1 MLWNKLTICRLNC
14 FLYFKQLTT
23 LFAYAYLPVF
33 WCYYKGGGRGFRI
46 YAMWLTFLFNFTHWI
61 LGTSILQLVKNQT
74 FFFFFKKYLFLIIN
88 LCVCVCMEARRG
100 YQISWSWSYRLLALI
115 HLTWLLGTELW
126 TSIRATCA
134 LNCCAILQPPP
145 PHALNTPVGCLSW
158 CSLGMLGWPQTR
170 RDPTAS
176 AL

>member
-74 FFFFFKKYLFLIIN
+74 FFFSLKNIYFLLLIYVYVYVWRPEEGIRFPGAEVTGCW
-88 LCVCVCMEARRG
+88 LWFTWHG
-100 YQISWSWSYRLLALI
+100 YWELNSEPLSEQHVLLTAVPF
-115 HLTWLLGTELW
+115 
-126 TSIRATCA
+126 SS
-134 LNCCAILQPPP
+134 PPP
-145 PHALNTPVGCLSW
+145 PARIKYSSWLSVLVFTRYVRLASNT
-158 CSLGMLGWPQTR
+158 
-170 RDPTAS
+170 
-176 AL
+176 